1 MVRSSAC
8 SCSSKGIS
16 ARSPLF
22 LPPADQPDLP
32 ALILE
37 AQMAADPEVAGGG
50 DLASRELNFGDPT
63 RVREF
68 EERRVEWIEQL
79 PERLT

>member
-1 MVRSSAC
+1 
-8 SCSSKGIS
+8 
-16 ARSPLF
+16 
-22 LPPADQPDLP
+22 
-32 ALILE
+32 LILE